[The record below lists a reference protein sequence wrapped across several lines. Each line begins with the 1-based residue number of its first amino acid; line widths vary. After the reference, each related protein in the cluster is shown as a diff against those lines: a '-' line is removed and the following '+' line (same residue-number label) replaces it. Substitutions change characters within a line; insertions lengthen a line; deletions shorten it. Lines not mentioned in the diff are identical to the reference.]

1 MRKTVALLLSGIAL
15 AGTLTGCYSTPD
27 GRMKAGVPF
36 GKDTFES
43 RYQRPVPQIFSASRQ
58 VLELN
63 GTLISENT
71 ISHTLEAKID
81 NRTVVV
87 KVDEVEQGVSRVMV
101 LARKKA
107 GVADPDLASEIDKQ
121 IALKLASTPGQR

>member
-1 MRKTVALLLSGIAL
+1 MRKTALLLLSAVLL
-15 AGTLTGCYSTPD
+15 AGVLSGCYSSPD
-27 GRMKAGVPF
+27 GRKRAGVPF

-43 RYQRPVPQIFSASRQ
+43 RYQRSVAQIFTASRA

-63 GTLISENT
+63 GTLTSENT
-71 ISHTLEAKID
+71 INHSLEAKVD

-87 KVDEVEQGVSRVMV
+87 KVDEVEPGVSRVLV

-107 GVADPDLASEIDKQ
+107 GTADPDLAAEIDKQ
-121 IALKLASTPGQR
+121 IALKLASTPAQR